1 MIYFTSLTGSIV
13 WAVIVLFP
21 DVQAQLYDKVIQTQ
35 YGPVQGFQYFE
46 ETTLQKYFNRSNSNV
61 AAFLGIPF
69 AADTGY
75 QNRWRAPQPRDVW
88 NETYVASDFGPQC
101 PPSAGRGSSP
111 YSEDCLSLNIWT
123 NAKTSNASL
132 PVLVWSQGSDETSNN
147 TWWYGGGM
155 ALKDVVV
162 VTFNRRD
169 DAFGYLAHPEL
180 NSEGFISTGHNTSG
194 NYGILD
200 HLEVLK
206 WVQKN
211 IVNFGGDA
219 TKVTVA
225 GQSFGSAQAY
235 HAVNGP
241 LFKGLFRGAI
251 SESGIR
257 YPSDTLLAGLAT
269 SYVNMSTALTFG
281 SDYVRSHNVSTI
293 AELRTLSTE
302 QLLNGSS
309 DRVGNE
315 SIWWVT
321 ALSAG
326 YPLKFKPVLDGYVIP
341 SNYMSELLRGPANDV
356 PFITGNT
363 RDESGASTTTNYT
376 VAQYEYYTSL
386 KYGNLSATYQQMY
399 PAGNSST
406 SASTAWNNAARDT
419 SLVSSWAFGT
429 EWVKSAQSPFYTYYW
444 DHAPPGQTAGA
455 FHQSEIMYVLNSL
468 YANAD
473 TYPYTDYDYYLGEVM
488 SNYWANFVK
497 TLDPNDGGKKG
508 GAVPAKWEP
517 NDGTSETV
525 MHVGEA
531 FGPTKIAEP
540 GQVDLIMS
548 YFAQQ
553 SPY

>member
-1 MIYFTSLTGSIV
+1 MVYINALAGMELGALSL
-13 WAVIVLFP
+13 LFSS
-21 DVQAQLYDKVIQTQ
+21 VQAQLYDKVIQTQ
-35 YGPVQGFQYFE
+35 YGPVQGFEYFD
-46 ETTLQKYFNRSNSNV
+46 ETTLQRYFNGSISNV
-61 AAFLGIPF
+61 AAFLGVPF

-75 QNRWRAPQPRDVW
+75 QNRWKAPQPREVW
-88 NETYVASDFGPQC
+88 NETFIASDFGPQC
-101 PPSAGRGSSP
+101 PPSAGRGSLT

-123 NAKTSNASL
+123 NAKNANASL
-132 PVLVWSQGSDETSNN
+132 PVLVWNQGSDETSNN

-155 ALKDVVV
+155 ALKDVIV

-169 DAFGYLAHPEL
+169 DAFGYLAHSEL
-180 NSEGFISTGHNTSG
+180 NAEGLASTGYNTSG

-211 IVNFGGDA
+211 IASFGGDA

-241 LFKGLFRGAI
+241 LFKGYFRGAI

-257 YPSDTLLAGLAT
+257 YPYDTLLAGLAT

-281 SDYVRSHNVSTI
+281 SEYLASHNASTI
-293 AELRTLSTE
+293 AEMRTLSPA

-315 SIWWVT
+315 SVWWVT

-341 SNYMSELLRGPANDV
+341 STYISELLSGPANDV
-356 PFITGNT
+356 PLITGNT

-376 VAQYEYYTSL
+376 VAQYEYYTGL
-386 KYGNLSATYQQMY
+386 KYGNLSSTYQQLY

-406 SASTAWNNAARDT
+406 SASTSWNNAARDT

-429 EWVKSAQSPFYTYYW
+429 EWVKSAESPFYTYYW
-444 DHAPPGQTAGA
+444 DHAPPGQDQGA
-455 FHQSEIMYVLNSL
+455 FHQSEIMYVLNAL
-468 YANAD
+468 YANSD

-497 TLDPNDGGKKG
+497 TLDPNDGRD
-508 GAVPAKWEP
+508 VPAQWEP

-525 MHVGEA
+525 MHVGEG
-531 FGPTKIAEP
+531 FGPTNIADPE
-540 GQVDLIMS
+540 QVNLIMS

>member
-1 MIYFTSLTGSIV
+1 MARMKASAGSFLLVVSALI
-13 WAVIVLFP
+13 WP
-21 DVQAQLYDKVIQTQ
+21 SQSQLYDKVIHTQ
-35 YGPVQGFQYFE
+35 YGSVQGFKYFDE
-46 ETTLQKYFNRSNSNV
+46 STLQTYFNLSKSSV
-61 AAFLGIPF
+61 AAFLGIPY

-75 QNRWRAPQPRDVW
+75 QNRWKTPQPREPW
-88 NETYVASDFGPQC
+88 NETLLADDFGPAC
-101 PPSAGRGSSP
+101 PQSARDSPS

-123 NAKTSNASL
+123 NAATANASL

-155 ALKDVVV
+155 ALKDVIVI
-162 VTFNRRD
+162 TFNRRD
-169 DAFGYLAHPEL
+169 DAFGYLAHPDL
-180 NSEGFISTGHNTSG
+180 NAEGLASTGYNTSG

-211 IVNFGGDA
+211 IANFGGDP

-235 HAVNGP
+235 HAVNSP
-241 LFKGLFRGAI
+241 LFKGYFRGAI
-251 SESGIR
+251 SQSGIR
-257 YPSDTLLAGLAT
+257 YPYDTMLAGLAT
-269 SYVNMSTALTFG
+269 SYVNMSAALANGINYTQ
-281 SDYVRSHNVSTI
+281 SHNVSTI

-302 QLLNGSS
+302 QILVGSS

-341 SNYMSELLRGPANDV
+341 SKYIEELLAGPANDV
-356 PFITGNT
+356 PLITGNT
-363 RDESGASTTTNYT
+363 RDESGASINTNYT

-386 KYGNLSATYQQMY
+386 KYGNLSSQYLQLY
-399 PAGNSST
+399 PAGDNNT
-406 SASTAWNNAARDT
+406 SASTSWNNAARDI

-429 EWVKSAQSPFYTYYW
+429 DWVQSAQSPFYTYYW
-444 DHAPPGQTAGA
+444 DHAPPGQNQGA

-468 YANAD
+468 YAN
-473 TYPYTDYDYYLGEVM
+473 TYQYPYTDYDYYLGEVM
-488 SNYWANFVK
+488 STYWANFIK
-497 TLDPNDGGKKG
+497 TLDPNGNGTSVG
-508 GAVPAKWEP
+508 TNLTRWVP
-517 NDGTSETV
+517 NNGTSETV
-525 MHVGEA
+525 MHVGDA

-540 GQVDLIMS
+540 EQVKLLMA